1 MASEEELAGIRPDTL
16 TNTITKTELE
26 LGKLAPN
33 LQAIAEYRKK
43 EELYLNRVAEL
54 DQVPVQPHS
63 ALPDVFFF
71 GMFHWSC
78 VCRHLLGGVTLFD
91 RTGPFLLP
99 CFLSVAQVTK
109 DRDEQR
115 RNVETLR
122 KARLSEFM
130 SGFGLITTKLKEL
143 YQMITL
149 GDPFCSRNSLFQR
162 GFTEFLFFSF
172 FFWLFDGL

>member
-63 ALPDVFFF
+63 ALPDVFFLECST
-71 GMFHWSC
+71 GVVSVGIC
-78 VCRHLLGGVTLFD
+78 LVVLLCSTELALFCY
-91 RTGPFLLP
+91 RVFYR
-99 CFLSVAQVTK
+99 SH
-109 DRDEQR
+109 R
-115 RNVETLR
+115 
-122 KARLSEFM
+122 
-130 SGFGLITTKLKEL
+130 
-143 YQMITL
+143 
-149 GDPFCSRNSLFQR
+149 
-162 GFTEFLFFSF
+162 
-172 FFWLFDGL
+172 